1 VGDNGFQFVAREW
14 QKVVRN
20 LELALELASSKI
32 RVNCISPWTIDTPS
46 FPADVSEEE
55 KQKSINEIP
64 LGRIGKP
71 EDIAYAALYLASD

>member
-1 VGDNGFQFVAREW
+1 
-14 QKVVRN
+14 
-20 LELALELASSKI
+20 
-32 RVNCISPWTIDTPS
+32 
-46 FPADVSEEE
+46 VSEEE